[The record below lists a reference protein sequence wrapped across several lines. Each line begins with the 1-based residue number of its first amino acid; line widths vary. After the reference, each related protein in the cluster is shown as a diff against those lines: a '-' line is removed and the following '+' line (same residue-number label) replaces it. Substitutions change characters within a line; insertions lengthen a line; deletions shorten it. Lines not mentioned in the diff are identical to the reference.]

1 MTTMDE
7 ALAGLSKP
15 ELVRLVKRLAHTN
28 FFRLNRIDIMS
39 VQHAEASDQSMAA
52 MNAAIA
58 MQDKVHQAQQAETAA
73 FQALRDAALSRNNA
87 ATRRAEKAWIAA
99 QANHDQVRAEK
110 DKLWATH
117 ERHQRRA
124 DKLWYAMERERA

>member
-1 MTTMDE
+1 MTTQDQ

-15 ELVRLVKRLAHTN
+15 ELVRLVKRLAHIN
-28 FFRLNRIDIMS
+28 LFRLNRIDIMS
-39 VQHAEASDQSMAA
+39 VQHAEASDQSMAV

-58 MQDKVHQAQQAETAA
+58 MQDKVRQAQQAETEA
-73 FQALRDAALSRNNA
+73 FQALRDATLSRNNT
-87 ATRRAEKAWIAA
+87 ATRRAERAWRAA

-124 DKLWYAMERERA
+124 DKLWDAMERERA